1 MWGLLSDLWLAVDAL
16 VEPGGTWMGDFPGKV
31 TDDPAGR
38 DTQDEQGMLRQV
50 RYGFT
55 MLLRATEEELR
66 RSEGLV
72 ARKDGEGLPWPERE
86 LRLENQADLRRMR
99 GLLLEEISKF

>member
-1 MWGLLSDLWLAVDAL
+1 MRPSLRTKEPPSLSRMWGLLSDLWLAVDAL

-50 RYGFT
+50 RDGFT
-55 MLLRATEEELR
+55 MLLRATV
-66 RSEGLV
+66 SG
-72 ARKDGEGLPWPERE
+72 
-86 LRLENQADLRRMR
+86 
-99 GLLLEEISKF
+99 